1 MWLAESLSF
10 TTPHPGPASG
20 WRRAAVITVL
30 LLVLAAMLAGCG
42 FRMRGASPLAFDSI
56 YTNIAE
62 NSPFGAQ
69 LRRAIRASSPHT
81 HFVDDPNEADVHLV
95 QEANRQIRR
104 ELSIDAEGHVEEY
117 ELIQVFTFR
126 ITDRSG
132 RELSPSM
139 SLRAERDVPYDTE
152 ESDARRQEMKSIFE
166 DMQLAMISQVVRR
179 LSSPE
184 VERDY
189 LRYQAE
195 DEAASSESD
204 HDEPAE

>member
-1 MWLAESLSF
+1 MHLGPLWTNPPWFQIKSNWSCRSMASCGVPLPSPPRQRPRRSKMQHATMKPVCGFSMVGQPSASLWYPGNWSMWLAESLSC

-30 LLVLAAMLAGCG
+30 LLALATMLAGCG

-104 ELSIDAEGHVEEY
+104 ELSIDAEGHVEE
-117 ELIQVFTFR
+117 
-126 ITDRSG
+126 
-132 RELSPSM
+132 
-139 SLRAERDVPYDTE
+139 
-152 ESDARRQEMKSIFE
+152 
-166 DMQLAMISQVVRR
+166 
-179 LSSPE
+179 
-184 VERDY
+184 
-189 LRYQAE
+189 
-195 DEAASSESD
+195 
-204 HDEPAE
+204 